1 MADSPEKLLN
11 RALAQLLHDN
21 DLAVRATGGGTLPE
35 LGIRIDGIIPTDI
48 DECTVLTALRPIAD
62 GRANL
67 IYRTQFFTRRTGSPL
82 VVRDWAA
89 ALRAL
94 LDQAE
99 HTPNILG
106 ISYAWEFSG
115 LDFDPDTQGRSA
127 IAATYHF
134 RGRRP

>member
-21 DLAVRATGGGTLPE
+21 GLAVRVSGSDSIPE
-35 LGIRIDGIIPTDI
+35 RGIRIDGIVPTDVN
-48 DECTVLTALRPIAD
+48 ECTVLTAFRPIAD

-67 IYRTQFFTRRTGSPL
+67 IYRTQFFTRRQGSTL

-89 ALRAL
+89 DLRAL
-94 LDQAE
+94 LDHAE

-115 LDFDPDTQGRSA
+115 VDFDPDTQGRSA